1 MPSAALPPGPP
12 GRLLSGHIAEFHHFL
27 DFLPRCARAY
37 GDVVTFRFGP
47 RRIFLL
53 NHPDLIERVLVTD
66 ARHYRKHQG
75 LQLFKVL
82 LGNGLVTSEGDF
94 WLRQRRLAQPA
105 FLRQRVH
112 AYGPIMVELT
122 ERHLAGWADGQ
133 ERDLHVEMEELTGK
147 IALKT
152 LFDLEAEVDRHAFNA
167 AHHQILRII
176 DARFRRLLRLPDWL
190 PTPENLRL
198 RRALKHL
205 DAVLYRFVQLGRSRP
220 HPGTDL
226 LSVLLLA
233 QDEDGSR
240 MTDKQ
245 LRDETMTLFLAG
257 HETTAL
263 TLTWSWYLLA
273 QHPEAEERLAAEWR
287 DVLGGRPPAVDD
299 VPRLRF
305 TECVVLEAM
314 RLLPPVYVIGREAI
328 DAVELGGY
336 RARPGTTVLMSQWV
350 THRDPRW
357 FDEPE
362 KFRPERWEDGLLNRL
377 PKYAYYPFGGGPRV
391 CIGNTFAL
399 LEAVLLLAA
408 IGRRFRGRL
417 VPGHPVEPW
426 PSITLRP
433 RYGLKAVLEAR
444 GQ

>member
-1 MPSAALPPGPP
+1 MACTALPPGPK
-12 GRLLSGHIAEFHHFL
+12 GRLLSGHISEFHNFL
-27 DFLPRCARAY
+27 DFLPRCAREY

-47 RRIFLL
+47 RRIFLV

-66 ARHYRKHQG
+66 ARNYQKHQG
-75 LQLFKVL
+75 LRLFKVL

-94 WLRQRRLAQPA
+94 WLRQRRIAQPA
-105 FLRQRVH
+105 FLRQRING
-112 AYGPIMVELT
+112 YGPVMVEMT
-122 ERHLAGWADGQ
+122 ERHVADWRPGQ

-152 LFDLEAEVDRHAFNA
+152 LFDLEAEVDRLAFNA
-167 AHHQILRII
+167 AHTAILRII
-176 DARFRRLLRLPDWL
+176 DDRFRRLLRLPDWL

-198 RRALKHL
+198 RRHLRHL
-205 DAVLYRFVQLGRSRP
+205 DAVLHRFVQKGRERAT
-220 HPGTDL
+220 PGTDL
-226 LSVLLLA
+226 LSVLLHA
-233 QDEDGSR
+233 QHEDGSR
-240 MTDKQ
+240 MTDRQ

-263 TLTWSWYLLA
+263 VLTWSWYLLA
-273 QHPEAEERLAAEWR
+273 QNPDVEARLAAEWR

-305 TECVVLEAM
+305 TEWVVLESM
-314 RLLPPVYVIGREAI
+314 RLLPPVYVLGREAT
-328 DAVELGGY
+328 APTELGGY
-336 RARPGTTVLMSQWV
+336 PLRRGTTVLMSQWV

-362 KFRPERWEDGLLNRL
+362 KFRPERWDNDLIHRI

-391 CIGNTFAL
+391 CIGNTFAM

-408 IGRRFRGRL
+408 VGRRYRFRL
-417 VPGHPVEPW
+417 ATGHPVEPW

-433 RYGLKAVLEAR
+433 RYGLRAVLEPR
-444 GQ
+444 GP